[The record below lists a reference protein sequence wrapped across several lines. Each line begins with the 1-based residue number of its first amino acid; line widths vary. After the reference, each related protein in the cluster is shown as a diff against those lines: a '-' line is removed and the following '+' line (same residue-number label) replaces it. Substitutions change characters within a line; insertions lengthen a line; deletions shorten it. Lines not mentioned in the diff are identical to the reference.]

1 MRALDNV
8 MAVLDSVIRQPTEIR
23 AENSRVNELSTTGLA
38 HLYAGMSKQVMV
50 TGLLLSAWVGPA
62 WAAWSPGDRVVDYG
76 VSLSDGEREVIVDAE
91 AMGNKFE
98 ADLLWQVD
106 PLTCRIEALI
116 ATDRDRAAEWVGL
129 EDDAAFDGH
138 PAHAHVTMAAGV
150 AVTARTGRQCEI
162 GTKVGEFLT
171 ISTTPGRSILAN
183 SGAAPPR
190 TGATVLLLRATAF
203 YMPREVR
210 IRVGE
215 KVVWFYADG
224 SRAPHTVTSG
234 ACRGADCSGGEQV
247 FSSGPTLLKPGDWFE
262 HTFTRPGTYPYHC
275 DLHTATMQATVIV
288 SP

>member
-1 MRALDNV
+1 M
-8 MAVLDSVIRQPTEIR
+8 
-23 AENSRVNELSTTGLA
+23 NELSTTRLA
-38 HLYAGMSKQVMV
+38 QLCAGMSKQVMV
-50 TGLLLSAWVGPA
+50 TGLLLSAWVAPA

-76 VSLSDGEREVIVDAE
+76 VSLADGEREVIVDAE

-106 PLTCRIEALI
+106 PLTCSAQALI
-116 ATDRDRAAEWVGL
+116 ATDRNRAAEWVDL
-129 EDDAAFDGH
+129 QDDAAFDGH

-150 AVTARTGRQCEI
+150 AVTARPGRQCEI

-171 ISTTPGRSILAN
+171 ISTTPGPSILAD

-234 ACRGADCSGGEQV
+234 ACRGADCSGGGQA
-247 FSSGPTLLKPGDWFE
+247 FSSGPTLLKPGDRFE
-262 HTFTRPGTYPYHC
+262 HTFTRSGTYPYHC